1 MEQKL
6 DWGVLTLNLAEESFG
21 PDIDFFTSKEDAFK
35 HASSLLKKEIEVCEE
50 GLDSE
55 EGFEPDM
62 VLDNHNY
69 LVIRVMAEAV
79 SVDGSLAIKE
89 V

>member
-50 GLDSE
+50 GF
-55 EGFEPDM
+55 GF
-62 VLDNHNY
+62 
-69 LVIRVMAEAV
+69 
-79 SVDGSLAIKE
+79 
-89 V
+89 